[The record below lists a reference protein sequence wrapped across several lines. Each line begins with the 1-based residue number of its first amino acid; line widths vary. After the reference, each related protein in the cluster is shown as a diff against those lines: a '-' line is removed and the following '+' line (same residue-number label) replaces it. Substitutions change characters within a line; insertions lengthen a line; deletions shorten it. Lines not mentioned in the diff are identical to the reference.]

1 MGGDIMAPAALAGK
15 GPQDSAARQAGVPGP
30 LEELILEEEC
40 RGQRAGLCVLGCLAG
55 QLQYQ

>member
-1 MGGDIMAPAALAGK
+1 MAPAALAGK